1 MKLLLMAFLF
11 TQLLNLSCSDSPRQ
25 TGQVRNEIESGK
37 KIRKKPGGS
46 YSDTLKV
53 NFPSAVFYTPDSL
66 QLEKIKAVTDTMVFE
81 SNQHDC
87 FYQMRYSRISL
98 HKNRP
103 GIKIIEARN
112 VRYVLFNGNDGRNEC
127 IDLDSLYD
135 PCGVLVFD
143 GNKKARVVDMTNID
157 SELGFYFS
165 K

>member
-1 MKLLLMAFLF
+1 MKLLMLAFVFSMILDV
-11 TQLLNLSCSDSPRQ
+11 SCSDSPRQ
-25 TGQVRNEIESGK
+25 TGQVRNEIETGG

-87 FYQMRYSRISL
+87 FYLMRYSRNSL
-98 HKNRP
+98 HKSRP
-103 GIKIIEARN
+103 GIKIVEAKN
-112 VRYVLFNGNDGRNEC
+112 IRYVLFNANDGRNEC
-127 IDLDSLYD
+127 IDLDSLND
-135 PCGVLVFD
+135 PCGVLIFD
-143 GNKKARVVDMTNID
+143 GNKKARLVDMANID
-157 SELGFYFS
+157 SELGIYFS